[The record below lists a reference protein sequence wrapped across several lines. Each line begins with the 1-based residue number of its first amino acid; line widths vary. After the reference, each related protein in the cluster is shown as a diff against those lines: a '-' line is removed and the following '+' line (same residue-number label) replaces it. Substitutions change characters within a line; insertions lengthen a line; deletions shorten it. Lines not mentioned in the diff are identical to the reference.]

1 MKIEVN
7 ENVYCLL
14 NFINDSENEVTWKEL
29 VQYAIDYKCYKEL
42 YIHQSIIEKILK
54 EHNKS
59 IEEGNWVK
67 PA

>member
-7 ENVYCLL
+7 ENVFCIL
-14 NFINDSENEVTWKEL
+14 NFINDSENEVSWKEL

-54 EHNKS
+54 EHNKA
-59 IEEGNWVK
+59 IQEDTWVK
-67 PA
+67 PN